1 MIIVTGGA
9 GFIGS
14 AFVWK
19 LNQEGIDDILVVDH
33 LGTGAKWKNLSK
45 RRISNSIHK
54 DDLADWLQKHG
65 KSASIEAIFHLGACS
80 STTER
85 DVDYLMRNNV
95 HYSMNL
101 FDFAARQGIPFI
113 YASSAATYGAGEAG
127 YSDDPSKISAL
138 RPINPY
144 GYSKHLFDSWAL
156 KQKAKPPVFV
166 GLKYFN
172 VFGPQEYHKGSQA
185 SVVYHAF
192 PQIKNLGVLKLF
204 KSYRPDFKD
213 GEQKRDFVYVKD
225 IVDVMFHIYRRKDA
239 VVSGIYNLG
248 SGKARTWKDLGSAVF
263 AALGKGAPKF
273 EFIEMPEALRGQY
286 QYFTEAPLANLRRA
300 TGYDREFQSLEVA
313 VADYVQ
319 SHLLKED
326 QFL

>member
-14 AFVWK
+14 AFIWK
-19 LNQEGIDDILVVDH
+19 LNQEGISDILVVDH
-33 LGTGAKWKNLSK
+33 LGTGPKWKNLSK
-45 RRISNSIHK
+45 RQVTNCIHK
-54 DDLADWLQKHG
+54 DDLAEWLQKRA
-65 KSASIEAIFHLGACS
+65 KPASIEAIFHLGACS

-95 HYSMNL
+95 HYSMDL
-101 FDFAARQGIPFI
+101 FEFAAREGIPFI

-127 YSDDPSKISAL
+127 YSDETSKLSLL

-144 GYSKHLFDSWAL
+144 GYSKHLFDTWAL
-156 KQKAKPPVFV
+156 RQKEKPPVWV

-172 VFGPQEYHKGSQA
+172 VFGPQEYHKGAQA

-192 PQIKNLGVLKLF
+192 PQIRDHGQLKLF

-225 IVDVMFHIYRRKDA
+225 VVDVMFHIYRQKTA
-239 VVSGIYNLG
+239 VSSGIFNLG
-248 SGKARTWKDLGSAVF
+248 SGTARTWKDLGAAVF
-263 AALGKGAPKF
+263 KALGKNTSKF
-273 EFIEMPEALRGQY
+273 DFIEMPESLRGQY
-286 QYFTEAPLANLRRA
+286 QYFTEAPLNNLRKA
-300 TGYDREFQSLEVA
+300 ISYNREFMSLETA
-313 VADYVQ
+313 IGDYVQ
-319 SHLLKED
+319 NHLLQDD